1 MASLINTLLTQ
12 QKHVQ
17 AETGALWTKV
27 KDWNLFEAYC
37 TAPAQTTKVG
47 KFPENLDFLEVVEF
61 LLKLLA
67 Q

>member
-1 MASLINTLLTQ
+1 MWD
-12 QKHVQ
+12 
-17 AETGALWTKV
+17 ETGALWTKV

-37 TAPAQTTKVG
+37 TAPQTTKVG

>member
-1 MASLINTLLTQ
+1 MQ
-12 QKHVQ
+12 D
-17 AETGALWTKV
+17 ETGALWTKV